1 MLEEDQDLE
10 KRNLVDNSVIPR
22 NAVESRV
29 DVRDLILERLVKS
42 IGEECGQEAI
52 GYLANS
58 RAEAFGE

>member
-1 MLEEDQDLE
+1 MLEEDRDLK
-10 KRNLVDNSVIPR
+10 KRDRVDYSAIPR

-29 DVRDLILERLVKS
+29 DLRDLILERLVKS

-52 GYLANS
+52 EYLANS